1 LALATV
7 LSIKTVANAKTA
19 TTKWRCPVKGCV
31 TGYYMK
37 QMAQETVRPLVFA
50 LRIIKEVAVIYEA

>member
-1 LALATV
+1 
-7 LSIKTVANAKTA
+7 
-19 TTKWRCPVKGCV
+19 
-31 TGYYMK
+31 MK